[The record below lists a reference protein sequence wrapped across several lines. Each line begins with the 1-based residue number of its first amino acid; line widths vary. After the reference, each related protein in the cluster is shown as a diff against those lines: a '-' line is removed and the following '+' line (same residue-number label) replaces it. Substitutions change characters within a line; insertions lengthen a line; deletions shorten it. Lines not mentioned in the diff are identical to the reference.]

1 MSGSKGGGGET
12 TSEVVAR
19 IQVGDNG
26 GSGKGG
32 HSAAGEKWLDSEY
45 ILKLKLI
52 DGQDDG
58 IEEKRG
64 IQNAF
69 QVSVLSN

>member
-1 MSGSKGGGGET
+1 MLGSKGGGGEIIL
-12 TSEVVAR
+12 EVVAR

-32 HSAAGEKWLDSEY
+32 YSVVGEKWLDLEY

-64 IQNAF
+64 IQNVF
-69 QVSVLSN
+69 